1 MSDSK
6 VRTSFYLQIYAT
18 GVVGL
23 CLVGM
28 NLAGF
33 NQSAVIVSARQGW
46 KTSLPIA
53 LVNDACVVGL
63 MIGSLIA
70 DNLLSIGVKNTAML
84 ANVIGIIG
92 CLPQLSDNF
101 WALMV
106 GKIILGFGGG
116 ILIVATSVYV
126 AQSLPN

>member
-1 MSDSK
+1 
-6 VRTSFYLQIYAT
+6 
-18 GVVGL
+18 
-23 CLVGM
+23 
-28 NLAGF
+28 
-33 NQSAVIVSARQGW
+33 
-46 KTSLPIA
+46 
-53 LVNDACVVGL
+53 
-63 MIGSLIA
+63 
-70 DNLLSIGVKNTAML
+70 ML